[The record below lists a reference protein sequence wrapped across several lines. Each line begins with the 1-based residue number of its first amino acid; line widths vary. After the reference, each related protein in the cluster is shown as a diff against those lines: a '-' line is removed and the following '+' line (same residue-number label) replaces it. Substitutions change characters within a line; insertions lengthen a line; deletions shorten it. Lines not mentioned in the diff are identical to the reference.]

1 MARDDNADDI
11 RRRSAEVDALAPYLE
26 LAREIRREVER
37 FAADDSA
44 EIESLSAALDAI
56 PQRERAAVARTV
68 FDHLAPA
75 EQWSVLE
82 RLFGDAELRDALDD
96 ERTARLS
103 TLRRDV
109 ERRAL
114 VDDVVSGDRLDL
126 GRLPGGTVVSLGL
139 FRPEDIRAAIG
150 RGRDSDV
157 CARLLVLRAAGDDVG
172 FRVIDDVFNP
182 RGGLFVAAAYD
193 RSVWAGEQ
201 LTGHSDVRVGSLVGG
216 EPPSLEPSVYLGARV
231 DVQADGAIREG
242 RLHLGFAL
250 LGDDDAFAA
259 PS

>member
-11 RRRSAEVDALAPYLE
+11 RRRSAEVDALTPYLD

-37 FAADDSA
+37 FAEDDSA

-56 PQRERAAVARTV
+56 PQRERAAVARSV

-75 EQWSVLE
+75 EQWAVLE

-139 FRPEDIRAAIG
+139 FRPEDVRAAVG
-150 RGRDSDV
+150 RGQDSDV
-157 CARLLVLRAAGDDVG
+157 CARLLVLRAAGDDDG

-182 RGGLFVAAAYD
+182 RGGLFVTAAYD
-193 RSVWAGEQ
+193 QIGLAAASSS
-201 LTGHSDVRVGSLVGG
+201 TGHSDVRVGSLVGG
-216 EPPSLEPSVYLGARV
+216 RRHRPWSRRSTWGPVSTSSSRRGDPGGPPPSGVRPVR
-231 DVQADGAIREG
+231 G
-242 RLHLGFAL
+242 R
-250 LGDDDAFAA
+250 
-259 PS
+259 